1 VVESPTP
8 SRAAKAYNQAVVFN
22 PFSSR
27 LGRVLRLAAG
37 AGAAFLLLCAA
48 VAHAQERA
56 VPEALSTE
64 AAHGGHGRI
73 LLVLP
78 FDNRSGQL
86 SLDWMREAAVE
97 LLNSR
102 FSSAGF
108 APLSREDRMYALDHL
123 GLPQGFQP
131 SRASSIKLAQ
141 TLDADEIVVGSYSM
155 NGGELVA
162 EAQLVDVPRLRM
174 SEPVTKRGKLTDMV
188 AIFDSLAWELTKE
201 LDPGF
206 NVAENTFVAA
216 GAGLRLDAFEQYI
229 RGITEPDQEERLHH
243 LESAVKLSPGFS
255 PAWMALGREYY
266 STQQFDKA
274 ATAFAKV
281 DQTSQDGPEAGFYR
295 GLSLLFSGD
304 YAAADQS
311 FAEVAR
317 VLPLAE
323 VLNNEGVAVSRQ
335 GHDGT
340 SLFVRAAAADPNTAD
355 YHFNLAVSL
364 KRHGNTAAALS
375 EMTECLKLHPGDSE
389 AQSVLASWRTPA
401 APAAVKTAATTT
413 NAADASDT
421 GPDPLERIVRTFDAA
436 AFRQAGAMVDQLEA
450 ARLAALPAPERANK
464 LCAEGN
470 DYLNRGLVLEA
481 ERLYQSAI
489 AADANSAAAH
499 AGLAEVRRRTGDAAA
514 ARQEANQALKLDPSA
529 DAYMVLSRLD
539 LAAGNLSAAGNEAG
553 EAVKLAPANRAAQQ
567 LSQEIAT
574 RQGAKKE

>member
-1 VVESPTP
+1 MFIFFSLR
-8 SRAAKAYNQAVVFN
+8 SRRA
-22 PFSSR
+22 
-27 LGRVLRLAAG
+27 LRLAAG
-37 AGAAFLLLCAA
+37 AALFFFCAFAAAA
-48 VAHAQERA
+48 HGQEKPA
-56 VPEALSTE
+56 TEALGAE

-78 FDNRSGQL
+78 FDNRTGQL

-131 SRASSIKLAQ
+131 SRASAIRLAQ
-141 TLDADEIVVGSYSM
+141 TLDADQIVVGSFTLK
-155 NGGELVA
+155 GGDLVA
-162 EAQLVDVPRLRM
+162 QAQLIDVPHLRM
-174 SEPVTKRGKLTDMV
+174 SEPVTTRGKLTDMI

-206 NVAENTFVAA
+206 NVAEKTFVAA

-229 RGITEPDQEERLHH
+229 RGITEPDQEERLKH
-243 LESAVKLSPGFS
+243 LQASVKLSPSFS
-255 PAWMALGREYY
+255 PAWLALGREYY
-266 STQQFDKA
+266 STQQYQSA
-274 ATAFAKV
+274 ADAFARV
-281 DQTSQDGPEAGFYR
+281 DQGGPDGLEAGFDR

-304 YAAADQS
+304 YAGAEKS

-317 VLPLAE
+317 ILPLAE

-340 SLFVRAAAADPNTAD
+340 ALFVRAAAADPNTAD

-364 KRHGNTAAALS
+364 KRHGNTAAARNELA
-375 EMTECLKLHPGDSE
+375 ECLKLHPGDSE
-389 AQSVLASWRTPA
+389 AQSLWAAWKTGTAPSASP
-401 APAAVKTAATTT
+401 VKTDVAD
-413 NAADASDT
+413 AADT
-421 GPDPLERIVRTFDAA
+421 TPDPLERIVRTFDAA
-436 AFRQAGAMVDQLEA
+436 AFREAGAVVDQIDA
-450 ARLAALPAPERANK
+450 ARLAALPAPERAQK

-481 ERLYQSAI
+481 ERLYQSAV
-489 AADANSAAAH
+489 AADAKNAQAH

-514 ARQEANQALKLDPSA
+514 ARQEASEALKLSPSP
-529 DAYMVLSRLD
+529 DAYLVLSRLD
-539 LAAGNLSAAGNEAG
+539 LAAGRLSEAGNEAG
-553 EAVKLAPANRAAQQ
+553 QALKLAPQDQAAQQ
-567 LSQEIAT
+567 LSQEIAA